1 MSCNRC
7 GILGIIAGALR
18 NEASAKVAELFL
30 RTSRLPY
37 SIIHLPGTGGRFT
50 GELVLSSEGRE
61 SPLSV
66 SDVPKLLQESASIL
80 ISAPTYYE
88 PQAHSELAFWEQIIP
103 EAETGA
109 LKDKYGI
116 AIAVGG
122 RFPQDALKSIVGFF
136 KKHNVRLYAAIA
148 NNGVEDC
155 FKCEVGKVCYISDA
169 LNSFDPNSSI
179 MQDIIA
185 TAHFEREEIPECCPG
200 KVMLLPTI
208 EALAR
213 KLGES
218 YLLSTT
224 TP

>member
-7 GILGIIAGALR
+7 GVLGIIAGALR

-37 SIIHLPGTGGRFT
+37 SIIHLPGTGGKFA
-50 GELVLSSEGRE
+50 GELVLLRSGRE
-61 SPLSV
+61 IPISV
-66 SDVPKLLQESASIL
+66 ADVPELLEESASIL

-88 PQAHSELAFWEQIIP
+88 PQAHSEIAFWEKIFP
-103 EAETGA
+103 DSETEA

-122 RFPQDALKSIVGFF
+122 RFPQDALKAIVDFF
-136 KKHNVRLYAAIA
+136 KKRNVRLYAAIA

-169 LNSFDPNSSI
+169 LNSFDINSSI

-185 TAHFEREEIPECCPG
+185 TAHFEREEIPACCPG
-200 KVMLLPTI
+200 KVMLLPTV
-208 EALAR
+208 EELAR
-213 KLGES
+213 RLGES
-218 YLLSTT
+218 YLSATT
-224 TP
+224 AP